1 MLSFR
6 RLVGGFSGLL
16 DVKFVLG
23 GRRTDQAE
31 LGEINDE
38 ELEAGETVLSWGLGG
53 MVASLAGHGL

>member
-1 MLSFR
+1 ML
-6 RLVGGFSGLL
+6 G
-16 DVKFVLG
+16 VKFGLG

-53 MVASLAGHGL
+53 MVASLAGHDL